1 MKILI
6 QILTLTVVTTINL
19 FGQNKLPKNLK
30 QTVLYLTLDCPDSVK
45 NLIKSIHKDSLI
57 YAVYPFAKTKPY
69 INYKTIFHW
78 TSSEN
83 GNPKI
88 TKYLDKNGIFDY
100 HSEVILYA
108 FKQYLLNGKINE
120 KEILSNYIGYQKKL
134 NEKDKVK
141 FVTDT
146 IDGVYI
152 PKNLEDCFEQINSFW
167 NDSIKTQV
175 KIWEESE
182 FTGKVHM
189 GFGMWIRNNWR
200 LWGGSRLSKYFND
213 LGVYHPDD
221 MSEIILDS
229 YHRHLNNKEINL
241 EEQIKYYQN
250 YWESSKQ
257 ADLKRK
263 QEEFSKYIVG
273 DTLGFN
279 YNKGFVSTEQEKK
292 YDNDSCI
299 AKGIITERNEKDFL
313 IKVRIIETCDKKGII
328 IFDNDGY
335 RIYDP
340 KTKRW
345 SDPSKRIIKKI
356 KKSKEQWFE
365 YKDWEILE

>member
-1 MKILI
+1 M
-6 QILTLTVVTTINL
+6 
-19 FGQNKLPKNLK
+19 
-30 QTVLYLTLDCPDSVK
+30 
-45 NLIKSIHKDSLI
+45 
-57 YAVYPFAKTKPY
+57 
-69 INYKTIFHW
+69 
-78 TSSEN
+78 
-83 GNPKI
+83 
-88 TKYLDKNGIFDY
+88 
-100 HSEVILYA
+100 
-108 FKQYLLNGKINE
+108 
-120 KEILSNYIGYQKKL
+120 
-134 NEKDKVK
+134 
-141 FVTDT
+141 
-146 IDGVYI
+146 
-152 PKNLEDCFEQINSFW
+152 EDCFEQINSFW

-250 YWESSKQ
+250 YWEISKQ